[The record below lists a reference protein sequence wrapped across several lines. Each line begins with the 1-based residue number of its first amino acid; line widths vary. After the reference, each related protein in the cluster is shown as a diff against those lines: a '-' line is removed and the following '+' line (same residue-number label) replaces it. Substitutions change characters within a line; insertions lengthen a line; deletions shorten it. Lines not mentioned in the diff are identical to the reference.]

1 MFKNESTAAER
12 HYSTTG
18 RPRALTDTQIAE
30 ILAWHRA
37 KLTNAQMARR
47 YGIARGT
54 LEHIVRNAGQHYK
67 QASPEFRPRALIQ
80 QRTRR
85 RELFA
90 RHWL

>member
-1 MFKNESTAAER
+1 MKNETSAAER

-18 RPRALTDTQIAE
+18 RPRRLTDTQIAE
-30 ILAWHRA
+30 ILSWH
-37 KLTNAQMARR
+37 KSKMNNIQMAAR
-47 YGIARGT
+47 YGVSSNT
-54 LEHIVRNAGQHYK
+54 LETIVRTGGTHYK

-90 RHWL
+90 QHWL